1 VATTQ
6 RRSRRRGLTRRGWL
20 FAGVGLLCL
29 LAGLLGGGDGW
40 QRVGLLLLA
49 LPLLSLLLV
58 VRTRLGLVAH
68 REVDPGRVPVDQET
82 TVALSLRSTSFVPA
96 GMLRLEDAVPG
107 AGSRRPRF
115 VIDRGGPRWTRQLTY
130 RLRPRHR
137 GLMTIGPLTVHVE
150 DPFGMV
156 HGSRRLADVTTV
168 VVTPTVRALPAIRIP
183 GEWSGSGESRPRSV
197 AAAGEEDATVRP
209 YQRGDDRRRVHWRA
223 TARHGELMVRR
234 EEQPWQSRATLV
246 LDTRTAAHGQRP
258 EGRRTPA
265 TSSLEWSVAAAASVG
280 VHLLERG
287 YAVRLVTDEGGSAST
302 AWHDRGEGPGS
313 AEATLL
319 EALATVSASN
329 DASIGR
335 IRALLH
341 GAGTSSRLLVAVLG
355 RLTADEVAGLARL
368 RHDTSAALALLVDAD
383 KWGPG
388 PGGGP
393 GSGTGQTRP
402 LPPEAAAAILRRAG
416 WHVAT
421 VSPSGSPSGQ
431 PALDDLVP
439 AWSTLGDAALLR
451 APAPPAAVA
460 GVAG

>member
-1 VATTQ
+1 VAAPTGRT
-6 RRSRRRGLTRRGWL
+6 RSRGLTRRGWV
-20 FAGVGLLCL
+20 FAGGGALAL

-58 VRTRLGLVAH
+58 TRTRLGLVAS
-68 REVDPGRVPVDQET
+68 RAVDPARVPVDEET
-82 TVALSLRSTSFVPA
+82 TVTLGLGSSTFVPA
-96 GMLRLEDAVPG
+96 GMLRLEDTVPG
-107 AGSRRPRF
+107 AGARPPRF
-115 VIDRGGPRWTRQLTY
+115 VIDRGGPRWSRQVTY

-137 GLMTIGPLTVHVE
+137 GLMTVGPLTVLVE
-150 DPFGMV
+150 DPFGLV
-156 HGSRRLADVTTV
+156 RGSRQLAEATTV

-246 LDTRTAAHGQRP
+246 LDTRSAAHGRRAGERP
-258 EGRRTPA
+258 SPA
-265 TSSLEWSVAAAASVG
+265 SSSLEWSVAAAASVG
-280 VHLLERG
+280 AHLLGRG

-302 AWHDRGEGPGS
+302 AWHDQGEGPGT
-313 AEATLL
+313 AEGTLL
-319 EALATVSASN
+319 EALAVVSSSD

-355 RLTADEVAGLARL
+355 RLTADEAAGIARL

-383 KWGPG
+383 AWGPG
-388 PGGGP
+388 PAAAR
-393 GSGTGQTRP
+393 T
-402 LPPEAAAAILRRAG
+402 LPVAAAAATLRRAG
-416 WHVAT
+416 WHVAG
-421 VSPSGSPSGQ
+421 VSPTGEPS
-431 PALDDLVP
+431 LDDLVA
-439 AWSTLGDAALLR
+439 AWTSLGDASVLR
-451 APAPPAAVA
+451 APTMAALDPA
-460 GVAG
+460 GVGR